1 MKPQNQSQQIKNDV
15 GTLSNSLSGD
25 TKQDGVKSQD
35 DTNLQI
41 FERRGSLPVDN
52 QSADTL
58 K

>member
-1 MKPQNQSQQIKNDV
+1 MKDNQSQQNKKDV

-25 TKQDGVKSQD
+25 TKQGGIKSQD
-35 DTNLQI
+35 DTNQQF
-41 FERRGSLPVDN
+41 FERSGSLPVAN